1 MGDNDSND
9 KKNANRHSL
18 NAIKGGFVKDMVN
31 RGFRKKINDSDKNDD
46 SKEDKGGEKPSNV
59 SKDSS
64 SMKAGNVAA
73 LRDQFKRAAEKDES
87 KDQNS
92 QAGQS
97 SLTSKAPL
105 GDPRTDQRA
114 RAKFLAEKYEKI
126 LAARNMVEESAS
138 RALQRPATST
148 PAKIPASVS
157 GVSKEPKDTSEQ
169 PRPSKAEPRPS
180 TTPSTSLGPQEPK
193 DTSEQPRPSKA
204 EPRPSTTPSTSL
216 GPQEPKDTS
225 EQPRPSKAEPR
236 PSTTPSTSLG
246 PQEPKD
252 TSEQPRSSKAESKLS
267 TTLSK
272 LRFSRES
279 RSVIKGTG
287 SFGGSSQVS
296 SNAGRRVHTL
306 ADTASTD
313 DASIRQAMSQSFSS
327 PGVSQPEQPERA
339 SRGRNMFGMRRRP
352 CWIRIQVKEKIFP
365 GKMILAISTTI
376 LIIVVFMFEL
386 FINRATFNGRC
397 IGEVDYTHRHEGKA
411 ILSYLGYV
419 GCENN
424 LKTTAAER
432 GFLGAGASDKG
443 YPVDYVHKGNLAT
456 SLAPPDGPNYR
467 IGTIVGAL
475 SANTI
480 RIYGESSRLLTSIF
494 LHGGR
499 WHLLCNCLMNM
510 LLLYVI
516 EPDWGFKRTLA
527 LYIFGGYSANL
538 VHASMSPCIPCWGA
552 SGSLFSLYG
561 AFIPYTVEHWDNL
574 RSPMALIVIAIT
586 ISLLEIILPGVGV
599 SNHAHLGGFAFGLC
613 FGFATLKSVSAFDR
627 GALWSRI
634 ALRFSS
640 RLSPEAV
647 QKHQAKVVK
656 SAQSEEILRIK
667 YEQGAKDSANRLR
680 FVKRMFGIYPY
691 GPYRMRLR
699 DVLTRV
705 VFLCALIAM
714 FVFFYLATFYESV
727 YKNIDRNATILFS
740 RACHCGY
747 FKSSGDELLL
757 NQIGNLA
764 GKFYCFD
771 SESARDK
778 FCAVS
783 G

>member
-46 SKEDKGGEKPSNV
+46 SNVDGPSNDITDKGHHRNAGIEDSENILSQAQSDTKDKPS
-59 SKDSS
+59 
-64 SMKAGNVAA
+64 VA
-73 LRDQFKRAAEKDES
+73 KS
-87 KDQNS
+87 
-92 QAGQS
+92 
-97 SLTSKAPL
+97 
-105 GDPRTDQRA
+105 
-114 RAKFLAEKYEKI
+114 LAEKYERG
-126 LAARNMVEESAS
+126 LFNRNKVDES
-138 RALQRPATST
+138 L
-148 PAKIPASVS
+148 I
-157 GVSKEPKDTSEQ
+157 
-169 PRPSKAEPRPS
+169 SKAESQPS
-180 TTPSTSLGPQEPK
+180 TTPSTSMGS
-193 DTSEQPRPSKA
+193 SE
-204 EPRPSTTPSTSL
+204 
-216 GPQEPKDTS
+216 
-225 EQPRPSKAEPR
+225 
-236 PSTTPSTSLG
+236 
-246 PQEPKD
+246 
-252 TSEQPRSSKAESKLS
+252 
-267 TTLSK
+267 
-272 LRFSRES
+272 
-279 RSVIKGTG
+279 IKGARA
-287 SFGGSSQVS
+287 FGGSSQVS

-365 GKMILAISTTI
+365 GKMVLAISTTI
-376 LIIVVFMFEL
+376 LMIVVFLFEL
-386 FINRATFNGRC
+386 LLNKTTFNGRC
-397 IGEVDYTHRHEGKA
+397 IGQVDYSNRLAGKST
-411 ILSYLGYV
+411 LSFIGYV

-432 GFLGAGASDKG
+432 GFLGAAASDAG
-443 YPVDYVHKGNLAT
+443 YPDDIVTDGRLAH
-456 SLAPPDGPNYR
+456 APAVVDGPNVR
-467 IGTIVGAL
+467 IASIIGAVSANEVRLYNEKFRIL
-475 SANTI
+475 SA
-480 RIYGESSRLLTSIF
+480 IF
-494 LHGGR
+494 LHAGFT
-499 WHLLCNCLMNM
+499 HLFTNCLMNM

-516 EPDWGFKRTLA
+516 EPDWGFKRTSL
-527 LYIFGGYSANL
+527 LYLVAGIGGNL
-538 VHASMSPCIPCWGA
+538 VHTSMSPCIPCWGA
-552 SGSLFSLYG
+552 SGSLFGLYG
-561 AFIPYTVEHWDNL
+561 AFIPYTIEHWDNL
-574 RSPMALIVIAIT
+574 RSPLLLLLISVAFVSIEFF
-586 ISLLEIILPGVGV
+586 SFVRGV
-599 SNHAHLGGFAFGLC
+599 SKHAHLGGFAFGLC

-714 FVFFYLATFYESV
+714 FVFFYYSTFNERFYTWL
-727 YKNIDRNATILFS
+727 N
-740 RACHCGY
+740 RAGIRFVSPLCHCGY
-747 FKSSGDELLL
+747 LRDLTGPSILSK
-757 NQIGNLA
+757 QIGSLA
-764 GKFYCFD
+764 GKYYCFQ
-771 SESARDK
+771 SEALWNV
-778 FCAVS
+778 FCEK
-783 G
+783 

>member
-157 GVSKEPKDTSEQ
+157 GVSKEPKDTSEQPRPSKAEPRPSTTPSTSLGPQEPKDTSEQPRPSKAEPRPSTTPSTSLGPQEPKDTSEQPRPSKAEPRPSTTPSTSLGPQEPKDTSEQPRPSKAEPRPSTTPSTSLGPQEPKDTSEQPRPSKAEPRPSTTPSTSLGPQEPKDTSEQ

-516 EPDWGFKRTLA
+516 EPVSGHFCFANHILGLGIQTHISA
-527 LYIFGGYSANL
+527 VYIRWL
-538 VHASMSPCIPCWGA
+538 QCQ
-552 SGSLFSLYG
+552 SGSRQYVSLYPMLG
-561 AFIPYTVEHWDNL
+561 SFWVTV
-574 RSPMALIVIAIT
+574 
-586 ISLLEIILPGVGV
+586 
-599 SNHAHLGGFAFGLC
+599 
-613 FGFATLKSVSAFDR
+613 
-627 GALWSRI
+627 
-634 ALRFSS
+634 
-640 RLSPEAV
+640 
-647 QKHQAKVVK
+647 
-656 SAQSEEILRIK
+656 
-667 YEQGAKDSANRLR
+667 
-680 FVKRMFGIYPY
+680 
-691 GPYRMRLR
+691 
-699 DVLTRV
+699 
-705 VFLCALIAM
+705 
-714 FVFFYLATFYESV
+714 
-727 YKNIDRNATILFS
+727 
-740 RACHCGY
+740 
-747 FKSSGDELLL
+747 
-757 NQIGNLA
+757 
-764 GKFYCFD
+764 
-771 SESARDK
+771 
-778 FCAVS
+778 
-783 G
+783 